1 MCDARSQADA
11 LDGAPPSGYLA
22 DGEVTTMR
30 VSLIAI
36 AGLALCANVAG
47 AIDAWD
53 KGIPDDD
60 VPASGTEVVH
70 GSDEVHD
77 LQARRGAADVDW
89 YRLRQEPYSSYEVV
103 VDGATAPVLPI
114 VLERVAADGTTVLQ
128 ASAAA
133 GLGGT
138 RTLRWENATANAVD
152 GELLRVRS
160 DGCATKCR
168 NTATYRLRA
177 YETTYAIPRFNNTG
191 TQVTVVLLQNPRD
204 HEVSG
209 NLRFWNASG
218 TQIETSEFT
227 LAPKALLVLQTQTI
241 VPDASGS
248 VTVSHDGGYGELTGK
263 SIALEP
269 ATGFSFDTPL
279 QARPR

>member
-1 MCDARSQADA
+1 MRS
-11 LDGAPPSGYLA
+11 GW
-22 DGEVTTMR
+22 

-36 AGLALCANVAG
+36 AGLVLGANGAG

-77 LQARRGAADVDW
+77 LQARRGTGDVDW
-89 YRLRQEPYSSYEVV
+89 YRIRQEPYSSYEIV

-114 VLERVAADGTTVLQ
+114 VLERVAADGTTVVQ
-128 ASAAA
+128 ASATA
-133 GLGGT
+133 GVGGT
-138 RTLRWENATANAVD
+138 RTLRWENATANVVD

-160 DGCATKCR
+160 DGCGVKCR

-177 YETTYAIPRFNNTG
+177 YETTYAIPRFNNSG
-191 TQVTVVLLQNPRD
+191 TQVTVLVLQNPRN

-209 NLRFWNASG
+209 NVWFWSASG
-218 TQIETSEFT
+218 TQLGTSAFT
-227 LAPKALLVLQTQTI
+227 LAPKGLLVLQTQTL
-241 VPDASGS
+241 VPDTSGS
-248 VTVSHDGGYGELTGK
+248 VTVSHDGGYGELAGK

-269 ATGFSFDTPL
+269 ATGFSFDTPMTP
-279 QARPR
+279 RPR

>member
-1 MCDARSQADA
+1 
-11 LDGAPPSGYLA
+11 
-22 DGEVTTMR
+22 MR
-30 VSLIAI
+30 VFLFAI
-36 AGLALCANVAG
+36 AGLVLCANAAG

-60 VPASGTEVVH
+60 VPGGGTEVVH

-77 LQARRGAADVDW
+77 LQARRGAGDVDW

-138 RTLRWENATANAVD
+138 RTLRWENATANGVD

-160 DGCATKCR
+160 EGCGPKCR

-191 TQVTVVLLQNPRD
+191 TQVTVVVLQNPRD
-204 HEVSG
+204 QQVSG
-209 NLRFWNASG
+209 NVRFWSASG
-218 TQIETSEFT
+218 TLLETAPFA
-227 LAPKALLVLQTQTI
+227 LAPRASFVLQTQAV
-241 VPDASGS
+241 VPDVSGS
-248 VTVSHDGGYGELTGK
+248 VTVAHDAGYGGLGGK

-269 ATGFSFDTPL
+269 ATGFSFDTPMTP
-279 QARPR
+279 RPR